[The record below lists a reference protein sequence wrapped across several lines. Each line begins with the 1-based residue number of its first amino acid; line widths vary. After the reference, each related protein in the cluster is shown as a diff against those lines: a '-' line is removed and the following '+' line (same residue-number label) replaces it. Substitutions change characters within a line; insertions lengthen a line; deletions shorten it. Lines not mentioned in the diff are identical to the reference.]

1 MDATELTFAPRI
13 CVGRHL
19 AQASVWIFI
28 ATLIATVDVSK
39 PTSKDGLPIEQPIK
53 FSTGLSSHPGKFDV
67 VFKPRSKESEDL
79 LAEAVGDA
87 Q

>member
-1 MDATELTFAPRI
+1 MFVFRI

-19 AQASVWIFI
+19 AQASVWVFI

-39 PTSKDGLPIEQPIK
+39 PVDAGGRPIDQPIK

-67 VFKPRSKESEDL
+67 VFKPRSSDAESL
-79 LAEAVGDA
+79 LADAVGDA